1 MLPSRSFFGRR
12 SRSRRVQRP
21 VPEAHLVLAALGQ
34 LGLGG
39 VPGEVPATGDLP
51 CAAVLSGRRVAM
63 STCAEPGPD
72 TH

>member
-39 VPGEVPATGDLP
+39 VPGEVPATGTSRAQQSS
-51 CAAVLSGRRVAM
+51 AAAAWR
-63 STCAEPGPD
+63 
-72 TH
+72 